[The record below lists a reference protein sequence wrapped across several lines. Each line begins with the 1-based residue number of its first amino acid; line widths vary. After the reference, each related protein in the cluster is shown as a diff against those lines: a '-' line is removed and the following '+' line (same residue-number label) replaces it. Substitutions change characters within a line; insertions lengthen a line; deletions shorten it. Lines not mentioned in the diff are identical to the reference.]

1 MKVMLTRDVEN
12 VGHAGDIKE
21 VADGYGRNFLIR
33 RRLAVLAGK
42 GVETEARKIRD
53 AATRRE
59 TKEREEAEELAE
71 VIGNK
76 TVVCRLRVGE
86 AEKAFG
92 AVTNDDIAN
101 ALKAQHQVEVDR
113 RRIELREP
121 IKQLGEHQVTL
132 RLHRDVQA
140 EIHLVVTQD
149 R

>member
-33 RRLAVLAGK
+33 RKLAVLAGK
-42 GVETEARKIRD
+42 GVEAEGRKIRD
-53 AATRRE
+53 ATTRRE

-71 VIGNK
+71 MIGNK

-86 AEKAFG
+86 GDRVFG
-92 AVTNDDIAN
+92 AITNDDIAN

-113 RRIELREP
+113 RRIELPEP
-121 IKQLGEHQVTL
+121 IKQLGEHQVIL
-132 RLHRDVQA
+132 RLHRDVHA
-140 EIHLVVTQD
+140 EIHLVVTRD

>member
-1 MKVMLTRDVEN
+1 MLTRDVEN

-33 RRLAVLAGK
+33 RKLAVLAGK
-42 GVETEARKIRD
+42 GVEAEARKIRD
-53 AATRRE
+53 ATTRRE

-71 VIGNK
+71 MIGNK

-86 AEKAFG
+86 GDRVFG
-92 AVTNDDIAN
+92 AITNDDIAN

-113 RRIELREP
+113 RRIELPEP
-121 IKQLGEHQVTL
+121 IKQLGEHQVIL
-132 RLHRDVQA
+132 RLHRDVHA